1 MFRSF
6 YKLDETVKT
15 ESSLSRLLKKAWV
28 KMLCPCH
35 VTGEVLDLNL
45 QSFLEVITLYQS
57 TLLIESSPGAQ
68 TKEHRNSLKQRRH
81 YFAPCMKMG
90 RAWKRDVQTLLLS
103 QLTEKRISALESAFC
118 TYRNITIHNNDKDIQ
133 IIVQQ

>member
-28 KMLCPCH
+28 KMLYPWH
-35 VTGEVLDLNL
+35 VTGKVLDLSL

-57 TLLIESSPGAQ
+57 TLLIESSPGA
-68 TKEHRNSLKQRRH
+68 
-81 YFAPCMKMG
+81 
-90 RAWKRDVQTLLLS
+90 
-103 QLTEKRISALESAFC
+103 
-118 TYRNITIHNNDKDIQ
+118 
-133 IIVQQ
+133 